1 MNFKQAAILGS
12 YISKDYAEDLFRLL
26 ANYRNISAS
35 EAASRLNLHIKTV
48 QDFFEAMASLG
59 ILEKEAATE
68 SKRPYFRYS
77 LKTRPIMMDMDLGY
91 LYTTLQPDS
100 KLSFR
105 LRDSRNARARFT
117 ISRNNQ
123 YISNVYIWIGEGRE
137 RKERKLNLSIPQ
149 GTFLYHLPF
158 PSAEPLSILT
168 IMEKAGIDGNHVT
181 EILDIVDELLK
192 FGVIEKENQP
202 SSQ

>member
-1 MNFKQAAILGS
+1 MEFKQAALLGS
-12 YISKDYAEDLFRLL
+12 YIAKDYAEDLFRLL

-48 QDFFEAMASLG
+48 QDFFEAMASLD
-59 ILEKEAATE
+59 ILEKKAATE

-77 LKTRPIMMDMDLGY
+77 LKMRRIQMDLDLGY
-91 LYTTLQPDS
+91 LYTTAQPDS

-105 LRDSRNARARFT
+105 VREAKNARARFT
-117 ISRNNQ
+117 ISRNNL
-123 YISNVYIWIGEGRE
+123 YISNVYIWIGEGRD

-158 PSAEPLSILT
+158 PSAEPLSILA
-168 IMEKAGIDGNHVT
+168 IMEKAGIDGSNVT

-192 FGVIEKENQP
+192 YGVIEKENQ
-202 SSQ
+202 